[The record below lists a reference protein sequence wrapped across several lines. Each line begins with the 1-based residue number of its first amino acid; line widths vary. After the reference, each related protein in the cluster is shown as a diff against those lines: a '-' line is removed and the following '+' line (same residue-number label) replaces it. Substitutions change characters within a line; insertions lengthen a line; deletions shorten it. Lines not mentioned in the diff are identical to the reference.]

1 METENIEPE
10 LTPEQEEM
18 VRRGA
23 AEVEKF
29 LRDPRHSRYLQTERN
44 KKRMLLELDWRDLT
58 AENLHD
64 VFVDLCIEKGLDL
77 AAAPDKQVASPDPF
91 QALGYQNGRPVTVGG
106 SRL

>member
-1 METENIEPE
+1 MEIENTEPE
-10 LTPEQEEM
+10 LTPEQEEL
-18 VRRGA
+18 VRVGA

-44 KKRMLLELDWRDLT
+44 KKRMLGELDWRDLT

-77 AAAPDKQVASPDPF
+77 AAAPDKQVNPMDPF
-91 QALGYQNGRPVTVGG
+91 QTVGYQNGRPVKIGAVA
-106 SRL
+106 